1 MGNNIGGNREENFTI
16 LYGTNYENTIHIRM
30 GDDTKM
36 TLALISEVS
45 LLAKDLET
53 PNTLTMI
60 PKRKSKIEASNSTW
74 MKFLIALDMNN
85 NIYFYNLDN
94 LKIILHDIIYNPHIW
109 KKVLNQKLT
118 DNPENYKQLL
128 NNIKSFHEISYSF
141 SMKSLNSIYGP
152 HEITYSFFYS
162 VFDLENSKFFS

>member
-53 PNTLTMI
+53 PNTLTMT
-60 PKRKSKIEASNSTW
+60 PKRKSKIEGYNSTW

-85 NIYFYNLDN
+85 NIYYYNLDN
-94 LKIILHDIIYNPHIW
+94 LMIILHDINCNPQIW

-118 DNPENYKQLL
+118 DNPENYKQFL
-128 NNIKSFHEISYSF
+128 NNVKSFHEISYSF
-141 SMKSLNSIYGP
+141 TMQPINSIFGP

-162 VFDLENSKFFS
+162 LFEQENSKIL